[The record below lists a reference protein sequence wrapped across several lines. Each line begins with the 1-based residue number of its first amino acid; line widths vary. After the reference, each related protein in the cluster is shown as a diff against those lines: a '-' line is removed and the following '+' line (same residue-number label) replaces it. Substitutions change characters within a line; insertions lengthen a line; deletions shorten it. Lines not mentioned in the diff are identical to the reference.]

1 MKTNTLRELMDWV
14 DAQSGGIP
22 WNADPALAER
32 AVEDIAAVIHR
43 HAFGQ
48 GLAWGDDWSIVLE
61 MYPLEALR
69 KIADESA
76 RIHGRG
82 KRRSR

>member
-1 MKTNTLRELMDWV
+1 MKINTLRELMDW
-14 DAQSGGIP
+14 AESQSGGIP
-22 WNADPALAER
+22 WNADPLLAER
-32 AVEDIAAVIHR
+32 AVEDIAGVIHR

-61 MYPLEALR
+61 LYPVEALR
-69 KIADESA
+69 RIADESA
-76 RIHGRG
+76 RVHGRG